1 MDDAKI
7 KEIKTAEFDA
17 QKIIDDAKVEYSR
30 ILHSAGEE
38 GLILLDTEKKKVKDE
53 CRALTD
59 RYRKEGETEAQTV
72 LSQLEAQKKSI
83 TDKSAGAMTRAAEY
97 LINQLKGKYGS
108 R

>member
-7 KEIKTAEFDA
+7 KEIKTAELDA
-17 QKIIDDAKVEYSR
+17 QKILDEAKVEYSR

-38 GLILLDTEKKKVKDE
+38 GIVLLDTEKKKVKDE
-53 CRALTD
+53 SRALTD
-59 RYRKEGETEAQTV
+59 RYRKEGEAEAKSV
-72 LSQLEAQKKSI
+72 LSQLDPQKKAI
-83 TDKSAGAMTRAAEY
+83 DDKSAAAKTRAAEY